1 MDDKEFMQELI
12 AEMARP
18 SRIIITSNGDDLHV
32 EMNISELVA
41 IHKLMNVTVSVA
53 EQLIRQGLTTIE
65 GAKKL
70 LAMMSDMLDVAV
82 ADPDYY
88 STKRTAISMNR
99 DAALWQAG
107 KEGETK

>member
-1 MDDKEFMQELI
+1 
-12 AEMARP
+12 MARP
-18 SRIIITSNGDDLHV
+18 SRIIITSDGDDLHV

-41 IHKLMNVTVSVA
+41 IHKLMNVTVSVI